1 MSKITKDE
9 VAHVAVLGRIEIENE
24 KKEKF
29 TSELSVIISHV
40 EDLESAPTE
49 DIKPIAQISNLE
61 NVVRE
66 DKIVAGLPID
76 KILQNAPDKKDNFIK
91 TKKVFE

>member
-1 MSKITKDE
+1 MSITKDE
-9 VAHVAVLGRIEIENE
+9 IAHIAVLGRIETSDE

-29 TSELSVIISHV
+29 TSELSSIISHV
-40 EDLESAPTE
+40 ENLESAPTT
-49 DIKPIAQISNLE
+49 DVKPISQITGLE
-61 NVVRE
+61 NVTRE
-66 DKIVAGLPID
+66 DKIVEGLPIE

>member
-1 MSKITKDE
+1 MRLETSDVT
-9 VAHVAVLGRIEIENE
+9 HVAELSRIEISDE

-29 TSELSVIISHV
+29 TSELSSIISHV

-49 DIKPIAQISNLE
+49 DIKPISQITNLE
-61 NVVRE
+61 NVMRE
-66 DKIVAGLPID
+66 DKIMEGLPID